1 MNLGEYCMRTNVSI
15 IVSSEGG
22 SMSEVAKSF
31 GELGFKPTLGMHD
44 FVYEWEE
51 TSVTPEKVIEF
62 IDKVQKKLNGMN
74 VGLHFVTD

>member
-1 MNLGEYCMRTNVSI
+1 MKTHVSI

-22 SMSEVAKSF
+22 LMSEVARIF
-31 GELGFKPTLGMHD
+31 GELGFKPTLGIHD

-51 TSVTPEKVIEF
+51 TRVAPEKVIDLV
-62 IDKVQKKLNGMN
+62 DKVQTKLKGMN

>member
-1 MNLGEYCMRTNVSI
+1 MKTHVSI

-22 SMSEVAKSF
+22 LMSEVAKRF

-51 TSVTPEKVIEF
+51 TKVTTEKVIDL
-62 IDKVQKKLNGMN
+62 IDKVQKKLKGMN
-74 VGLHFVTD
+74 VGLHSVTD

>member
-1 MNLGEYCMRTNVSI
+1 MKTNVSI

-22 SMSEVAKSF
+22 LMSEVVKRF

-51 TSVTPEKVIEF
+51 TKVTSENVIDL
-62 IDKVQKKLNGMN
+62 IDKVQKKLKGMD
-74 VGLHFVTD
+74 VCLHFVTDW

>member
-1 MNLGEYCMRTNVSI
+1 MKTHVSI

-22 SMSEVAKSF
+22 LMSEVAKRF

-51 TSVTPEKVIEF
+51 TQATTEKVIDL
-62 IDKVQKKLNGMN
+62 IDKIQKNLKGMN

>member
-1 MNLGEYCMRTNVSI
+1 MKTHVGI

-22 SMSEVAKSF
+22 LMSEIAKRF

-44 FVYEWEE
+44 FVYEWNE
-51 TSVTPEKVIEF
+51 TKATTEKVIDL
-62 IDKVQKKLNGMN
+62 IDKVQKNLKGMN